1 MYRDEYLAIVDTLSG
16 LRHEGEGDSATLD
29 LVVKA
34 FANVL
39 ENNYLDF
46 DLVQYL
52 TDTDYERE
60 GK

>member
-34 FANVL
+34 FAATADVVTIHGFVN
-39 ENNYLDF
+39 
-46 DLVQYL
+46 
-52 TDTDYERE
+52 RIA
-60 GK
+60 